1 MLPASPRRRPIA
13 SRRSAVLLLA
23 ALMAALA
30 LPCFAAASAPAPAA
44 AADASFLASLAP
56 APAPAAPAAAI
67 FVQTSSCTDNS
78 QCPTGQLCCLACGY
92 FGCTQ
97 KACFKPM
104 NGHCPLF
111 P

>member
-1 MLPASPRRRPIA
+1 MLPSSARRRQPA

-23 ALMAALA
+23 ALMAAFA
-30 LPCFAAASAPAPAA
+30 LPSFAAAASAPAPAVA
-44 AADASFLASLAP
+44 AADASFVASLAVP
-56 APAPAAPAAAI
+56 APTPAPI
-67 FVQTSSCTDNS
+67 FVQTTSCTTNAD
-78 QCPTGQLCCLACGY
+78 CPTGQLCCLACGY

>member
-1 MLPASPRRRPIA
+1 MEGPDMLPASPRRRPLA

-30 LPCFAAASAPAPAA
+30 LPCLAAASAPAPAP
-44 AADASFLASLAP
+44 AADASFLASLA
-56 APAPAAPAAAI
+56 APAAPI